1 MIKLLV
7 TGTHGQAAQSL
18 VRQARQHSGISVEA
32 IGRPEID
39 FEKPAVMAAAM
50 AARAPDIIVNAAA
63 YTAVDRAEQ
72 EPALAYAVNRDGAA
86 GVARIAQRLGV
97 PLIHLSTDYVYD
109 GRKPSPYV
117 ETDAT
122 GPLGVYG
129 ASKLA
134 GERAVL
140 EAAPQALIL
149 RTSWIYS
156 AFGANFVKTMLR
168 FGAERERVR
177 VVDDQI
183 GNPTSADDLAD
194 AILRIAP
201 GLAGRGGIYHLA
213 GSGHVSWCGL
223 ARHIFETSGKRG
235 GPQPAVEAIATADY
249 PTAAQRPQ
257 RSWLAIDAFAQR
269 FGFTLPDWQGS
280 VENVVG
286 ELLQERP

>member
-1 MIKLLV
+1 MTKLLV
-7 TGTHGQAAQSL
+7 TGIHGQAARSL
-18 VRQARQHSGISVEA
+18 LRQAPFHSGMTVEA

-39 FEKPAVMAAAM
+39 LEKPETIAAAFKV
-50 AARAPDIIVNAAA
+50 REPDIVVNAAA

-86 GVARIAQRLGV
+86 AVAQAAARLGV

-117 ETDAT
+117 ESDAT

-140 EAAPQALIL
+140 AACPQALIL
-149 RTSWIYS
+149 RTSWVYS
-156 AFGANFVKTMLR
+156 PFGSNFVKTMLR
-168 FGAERERVR
+168 IGKERPVVR
-177 VVDDQI
+177 VVDDQT

-201 GLAGRGGIYHLA
+201 HLTGRGGVYHLA
-213 GSGHVSWCGL
+213 GSGHVTWCGF
-223 ARHIFETSGKRG
+223 ARHIFETSARLG
-235 GPQPAVEAIATADY
+235 GPVPTVEAITTKDY
-249 PTAAQRPQ
+249 PTPAPRPQ
-257 RSWLAIDAFAQR
+257 CSWLATDAFAER
-269 FGFTLPDWQGS
+269 FGFTLPEWRDS
-280 VENVVG
+280 VDKVIG
-286 ELLQERP
+286 ELLRAKP

>member
-7 TGTHGQAAQSL
+7 TGTHGQTAQSL
-18 VRQARQHSGISVEA
+18 LRQARHHSGVAVEA

-39 FEKPAVMAAAM
+39 LEKPAVMAAAM

-86 GVARIAQRLGV
+86 DVARIAQRLGV

-122 GPLGVYG
+122 GPLSVYG

-134 GERAVL
+134 GEQAVL
-140 EAAPQALIL
+140 DACPQALIL
-149 RTSWIYS
+149 RTSWVYS
-156 AFGANFVKTMLR
+156 PFGGNFVKTMLR
-168 FGAERERVR
+168 IGAERERVR
-177 VVDDQI
+177 VVDDQV

-201 GLAGRGGIYHLA
+201 ALAGRSGVYHLA
-213 GSGHVSWCGL
+213 GSGHVSWCGF
-223 ARHIFETSGKRG
+223 ARHIFETSGKLG
-235 GPQPAVEAIATADY
+235 GPQPAVEAITTAEY
-249 PTAAQRPQ
+249 PTAAKRPQ